1 MRHVLIIGAG
11 GQIARHAI
19 GFLGGREGI
28 ALTLLLRDAAKL
40 AQPLP
45 ANARVVE
52 ADVMDAAALAAAM
65 AGQDLVYVNT
75 AGEVDAQVA
84 RIIDAMR
91 AAAVARIVLVNS
103 LGIHDEVPGAFGRW
117 NRREIGAYLG
127 PYRRAADLLAAS
139 GLDYTNL
146 RAAWLTD
153 EDEIDFETTDRDQP
167 FRGTEVSRKSVAA
180 VVRDIVLDP
189 RLHSMGDVGVNKPGS
204 DGDKPRFL

>member
-1 MRHVLIIGAG
+1 MTRLLIIGAG
-11 GQIARHAI
+11 GQIARHVIESLA
-19 GFLGGREGI
+19 GSDSI
-28 ALTLLLRDAAKL
+28 ALKLLLRDVRKL
-40 AQPLP
+40 RCAVPS
-45 ANARVVE
+45 NARVVE
-52 ADVMDAAALAAAM
+52 ADVMDETALGEAM

-75 AGEVDAQVA
+75 AGEIDAQVA

-91 AAAVARIVLVNS
+91 AAAVARINLVNS

-127 PYRRAADLLAAS
+127 PYKRAADLLVAS

-153 EDEIDFETTDRDQP
+153 EDEVGFEITQRSEP

-180 VVRDIVLDP
+180 LVRDIVLEP
-189 RLHSMGDVGVNKPGS
+189 KRHSMADTGVSKPGTS
-204 DGDKPRFL
+204 AVKPRFM